1 MYDNACM
8 ASQIE
13 RVTTELRRRILAGN
27 LPAGERILEVQ
38 FSTELG
44 VSRTPLRLALGEL
57 EKEGLLERLPTR
69 GFRVRRVTL
78 DEVAMAIDVRGTLEG
93 MAARI
98 VAETGA
104 SHSTLQALKVCL
116 SEGRALID
124 QAVSVGQPID
134 TMRWAALNMRFHEVL
149 VRAAANTVLASA
161 LEHVAKTPMAGPGAL
176 GVSGQPI
183 VEHAFVQRAQFDHE
197 DIVRAIESR
206 EGARAEALMREHAR
220 RSRDNKRILV
230 EALLPVSGGIQAP
243 AAGQSRTPAGRS
255 AGVPEGI
262 TA

>member
-1 MYDNACM
+1 M

-13 RVTTELRRRILAGN
+13 RVTTELRRRILTGK

-38 FSTELG
+38 FSAELG

-57 EKEGLLERLPTR
+57 EKEGLLERLATR

-78 DEVAMAIDVRGTLEG
+78 DEVAMAIDVRGALEG

-104 SHSTLQALKVCL
+104 SHDTLHALKACL

-124 QAVSVGQPID
+124 EAVSAGQPID
-134 TMRWAALNMRFHEVL
+134 TMRWASMNMRFHEVL
-149 VRAAANTVLASA
+149 VRASANTVLASA

-176 GVSGQPI
+176 GVSGQPL
-183 VEHAFVQRAQFDHE
+183 VEHTFVQRAQLDHE
-197 DIVRAIESR
+197 DIVRSIEAR
-206 EGARAEALMREHAR
+206 EGTRAEALMREHAR

-230 EALLPVSGGIQAP
+230 DALLPTGGQIQA
-243 AAGQSRTPAGRS
+243 AVAGQSPPPAGHS
-255 AGVPEGI
+255 DGDPEVI
-262 TA
+262 AA